1 MTFHWL
7 KMGKKNNNF
16 YQYLAFPKT
25 PTSETKCYT
34 HGRIRKKFVEYFD
47 PEVPPKST
55 NNFIHHKD
63 ARNYFTSVQMTIS
76 QPADQDWCTCY
87 IENNDKLKAAAKRQE

>member
-1 MTFHWL
+1 M
-7 KMGKKNNNF
+7 
-16 YQYLAFPKT
+16 
-25 PTSETKCYT
+25 
-34 HGRIRKKFVEYFD
+34 EYFD

-76 QPADQDWCTCY
+76 RPADQDWCTCY